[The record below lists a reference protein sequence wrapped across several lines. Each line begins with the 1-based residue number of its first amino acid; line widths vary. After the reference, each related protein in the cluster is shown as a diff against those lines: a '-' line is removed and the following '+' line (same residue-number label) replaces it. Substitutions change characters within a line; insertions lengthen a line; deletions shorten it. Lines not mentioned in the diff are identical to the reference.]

1 MPVAASQVLPAAVI
15 LAVIITFGLLSR
27 HNETIAIKCAG
38 LNMARMLR
46 PILLISLLLSL
57 VLLILNLIL
66 ESMADS
72 TDKYYLGNQ
81 SGQKAHPGI
90 GGIKISLV

>member
-1 MPVAASQVLPAAVI
+1 MPVAASQVLPAAIV

-38 LNMARMLR
+38 LNVARMLR

-57 VLLILNLIL
+57 VLLLLNLYVNPWL
-66 ESMADS
+66 
-72 TDKYYLGNQ
+72 TQ
-81 SGQKAHPGI
+81 P
-90 GGIKISLV
+90 